1 MNKKTNNNMKNFLR
15 KFFNL
20 FLPPIFKNII
30 KILFRKE
37 DISFVGRFKTKEEAY
52 NHNKE
57 ITKYLNSEL
66 ENKNSNT
73 YIENVKF
80 SQVDRNAILP
90 IITSI
95 SEKQIIKILDIGG
108 GNPSIHEYIK
118 NSTTKEIKSFVLER
132 EPFVNRFIK
141 KIPDVRKT
149 ELFYISSFRDVQN
162 ENFDII
168 YFGSSLQYIDNH
180 ENFLNE
186 VLISEPEYVIITDT
200 VFTNLDEDFYVLQVN
215 MRPSIFPNLFLSN
228 KNFLNFMKNNGYDCV
243 FNLNNQSIHKHNLL
257 NGNEYNFKHL
267 IFKRL

>member
-118 NSTTKEIKSFVLER
+118 NSTTKEIKSFVLA
-132 EPFVNRFIK
+132 PVSGHIYVVFLFVF
-141 KIPDVRKT
+141 
-149 ELFYISSFRDVQN
+149 F
-162 ENFDII
+162 
-168 YFGSSLQYIDNH
+168 
-180 ENFLNE
+180 
-186 VLISEPEYVIITDT
+186 
-200 VFTNLDEDFYVLQVN
+200 
-215 MRPSIFPNLFLSN
+215 
-228 KNFLNFMKNNGYDCV
+228 
-243 FNLNNQSIHKHNLL
+243 
-257 NGNEYNFKHL
+257 
-267 IFKRL
+267 